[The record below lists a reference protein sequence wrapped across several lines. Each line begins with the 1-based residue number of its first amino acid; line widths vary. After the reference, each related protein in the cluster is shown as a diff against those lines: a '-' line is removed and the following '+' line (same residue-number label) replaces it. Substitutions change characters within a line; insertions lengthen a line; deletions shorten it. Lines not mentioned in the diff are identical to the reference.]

1 MRIIS
6 SSDLVQST
14 VIVSIVT
21 VIVFIVLAWTTTPLV
36 ALVACASAALML
48 GPARRREDV
57 AWVPAFVALA
67 CVVAF
72 QAWLITRGTFEWG
85 EREMLGSSYD
95 SLARSLRHGSA
106 EIRSEDI
113 QWEAWGH
120 GGRTFMYF
128 GPFPALLR
136 VLPDLLAPSR
146 YGLWSRPSSFLAFLL
161 SLAAIVAIARR
172 QLAEN
177 ERIDARGRTV
187 LFFATLAAVGL
198 GSPLVVVASL
208 ANLYHEAILWGLCA
222 ALWGVFFAHGVLRD
236 DEKAWRS
243 LTLLSAAAGAAILSR
258 VTFGLPLY
266 ALATGLALRL
276 LVLQVRR
283 DRQPLLSAAGRVAL
297 ALLPAIAAGL
307 FQLWYNHARFGSPFE
322 FAPFA
327 TKGVDSAFHLSRI
340 PSGALAYF
348 RISPEN
354 FSLRVPFLTFA
365 FPSVFRPELYLDLTN
380 LVISPVLVS
389 PWLVVALAGGA
400 MLPGRPGE
408 RRLLALCA
416 VPFAVQWLLI
426 LAYYWLAYRFTTE
439 FLPLAVWFL
448 AAYLQKAGAGTG
460 VARLLSPRLF
470 ALVTAFSVLA
480 TVTSLFH
487 FQSLWWAYPEE
498 YRQHISRTFEAL
510 DGWLGLVDRG
520 PR

>member
-1 MRIIS
+1 
-6 SSDLVQST
+6 VQSA
-14 VIVSIVT
+14 VIVPIAALIVP
-21 VIVFIVLAWTTTPLV
+21 IVLAWTATPFV
-36 ALVACASAALML
+36 ALVACASAAVML
-48 GPARRREDV
+48 GVARRREDV

-72 QAWLITRGTFEWG
+72 HAWLVTRGTFAWG
-85 EREMLGSSYD
+85 EREMLGSAYD

-106 EIRSEDI
+106 DVRPEDI
-113 QWEAWGH
+113 QWEAWQHDGH
-120 GGRTFMYF
+120 ISMYF

-136 VLPDLLAPSR
+136 MLPDLLAPSR
-146 YGLWSRPSSFLAFLL
+146 YGLWSRPSCFLALLL
-161 SLAAIVAIARR
+161 SLGAIVAIARR

-198 GSPLVVVASL
+198 GSSLVVVGSL

-222 ALWGVFFAHGVLRD
+222 ALWGVFFALGVLRD
-236 DEKAWRS
+236 DARAWRS
-243 LTLLSAAAGAAILSR
+243 LALLSGAAGVAFLSR

-266 ALATGLALRL
+266 ALASGLALRL

-283 DRQPLLSAAGRVAL
+283 DRRPLLPAAGRVAL

-322 FAPFA
+322 FAPYA
-327 TKGVDSAFHLSRI
+327 AKGVESVFHWSRM

-365 FPSVFRPELYLDLTN
+365 FPSVFRPELYLDLGN
-380 LVISPVLVS
+380 LVISPLLVS
-389 PWLVVALAGGA
+389 PWLVVGLVGGG
-400 MLPGRPGE
+400 MLPGPPGE

-416 VPFAVQWLLI
+416 VPFAVQCLLI

-448 AAYLQKAGAGTG
+448 AAYLHKAGAGTG
-460 VARLLSPRLF
+460 VARLLSPRVF

-487 FQSLWWAYPEE
+487 FQSRWWAYPEQ
-498 YRQHISRTFEAL
+498 YRQHISRTLEAL
-510 DGWLGLVDRG
+510 DERLGLVDRG

>member
-1 MRIIS
+1 MPSAVTAPIVA
-6 SSDLVQST
+6 LT
-14 VIVSIVT
+14 VL
-21 VIVFIVLAWTTTPLV
+21 IVFAWAATPLV
-36 ALVACASAALML
+36 AVVACASAALML
-48 GPARRREDV
+48 NPARRREDV

-72 QAWLITRGTFEWG
+72 QAWLVTLGTFAWG
-85 EREMLGSSYD
+85 EREMLGSAYD
-95 SLARSLRHGSA
+95 SLARSLRHGSV
-106 EIRSEDI
+106 EVRPEDI
-113 QWEAWGH
+113 QWEAWGQAGH
-120 GGRTFMYF
+120 VVMYF

-146 YGLWSRPSSFLAFLL
+146 YGLWSRASSFLALLL

-177 ERIDARGRTV
+177 NRIDPRGRTV
-187 LFFATLAAVGL
+187 LFFSTLAAVAL
-198 GSPLVVVASL
+198 GSPLVVVGSL

-222 ALWGVFFAHGVLRD
+222 ALWGVFFALGVLRD
-236 DEKAWRS
+236 DARAWRS
-243 LTLLSAAAGAAILSR
+243 LALLSGAAGVALLSR

-266 ALATGLALRL
+266 VLVSGLALRL
-276 LVLQVRR
+276 LVRQVRR
-283 DRQPLLSAAGRVAL
+283 DGHPLVGAAGRVAL

-307 FQLWYNHARFGSPFE
+307 LQLWYNHARFGSLFE

-327 TKGVDSAFHLSRI
+327 TKGVESAFHWSRM

-348 RISPEN
+348 GISPEN

-380 LVISPVLVS
+380 LVISPLLVW
-389 PWLVVALAGGA
+389 PWFVVGLLGGG

-416 VPFAVQWLLI
+416 LPFAAQCLLI
-426 LAYYWLAYRFTTE
+426 LAYYWLAYRFTME

-448 AAYLQKAGAGTG
+448 AAYLRNAGAGTG
-460 VARLLSPRLF
+460 LARLLSPRVF

-487 FQSLWWAYPEE
+487 FQSQWWAYPEP
-498 YRQHISRTFEAL
+498 YRQHISRTLEAL
-510 DGWLGLVDRG
+510 DGLLRLVDRG
-520 PR
+520 PG